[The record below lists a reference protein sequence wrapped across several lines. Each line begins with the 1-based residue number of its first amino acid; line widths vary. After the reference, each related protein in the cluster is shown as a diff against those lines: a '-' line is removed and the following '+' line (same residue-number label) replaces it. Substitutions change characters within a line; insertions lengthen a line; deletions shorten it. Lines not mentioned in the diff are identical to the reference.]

1 MDHDLLVAYSEARVK
16 DMTLEEFEKI
26 QQENYYLIRAF
37 CNKLQV
43 EEGDYYISN
52 YGRIHKYFKTRE
64 DAVTYGSALF
74 GDDDQYAIYNK
85 ND

>member
-1 MDHDLLVAYSEARVK
+1 MNHDLLVSYSEAKVK

-26 QQENYYLIRAF
+26 QQENWYLTRAF

-43 EEGDYYISN
+43 EEGKYYISR
-52 YGRIHKYFKTRE
+52 YGRKYKYFKTHK
-64 DAVTYGSALF
+64 DAVTFGSNIFGNEDEYG
-74 GDDDQYAIYNK
+74 IYE

>member
-1 MDHDLLVAYSEARVK
+1 MDHDLLVSYSEAKVK

-26 QQENYYLIRAF
+26 QQENWYLTRAF

-43 EEGDYYISN
+43 EEGKYYIST
-52 YGRIHKYFKTRE
+52 YGRMYKYFKTRE
-64 DAVTYGSALF
+64 DAETYGSALF
-74 GDDDQYAIYNK
+74 GDDYAIYK